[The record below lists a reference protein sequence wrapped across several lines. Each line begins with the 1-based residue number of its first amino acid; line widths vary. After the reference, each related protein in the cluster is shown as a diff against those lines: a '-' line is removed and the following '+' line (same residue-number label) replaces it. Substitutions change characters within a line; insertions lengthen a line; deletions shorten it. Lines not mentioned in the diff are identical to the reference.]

1 MNAPVPTHSVR
12 NAKSFNA
19 KSALLASAE
28 PLARHLESC
37 TSARTVFPLG
47 VSKHL
52 ALTALFLMAD
62 RGFDGKQAVEAART
76 LFDDVP
82 SIAPSTLKKCASEAH
97 ALVAHMV
104 DLGAW
109 TPSIWRPL
117 NGAGARLAHL
127 EAIVAEASLRAAL
140 EARAMALGGAKGGR
154 PRKGA
159 PEDGCS
165 IRALD
170 AVLNA
175 MRSAAQGDP
184 AAVAELN
191 SVRALLNLN
200 A

>member
-1 MNAPVPTHSVR
+1 MNAPVPTHGVR
-12 NAKSFNA
+12 AEKSFNA
-19 KSALLASAE
+19 KSALLTPAD

-62 RGFDGKQAVEAART
+62 RDYEPKQAVEVART
-76 LFDDVP
+76 LFEGLP
-82 SIAPSTLKKCASEAH
+82 SVAQSTLKKCASEAH
-97 ALVAHMV
+97 ALVAYLI
-104 DLGAW
+104 DRGSW
-109 TPSIWRPL
+109 TPAVWRSL
-117 NGAGARLAHL
+117 AGASARLAHL
-127 EAIVAEASLRAAL
+127 EAIMAEAPLRAAL
-140 EARAMALGGAKGGR
+140 DLRAAALGGAKGGR
-154 PRKGA
+154 PRKEISAEGR
-159 PEDGCS
+159 S

-175 MRSAAQGDP
+175 MRYAAQGDP